1 MLRCLCICIMIMLLG
16 TSLPRGLRAEE
27 SIPQP
32 PELQSE
38 AAILIDARSGAVLFG
53 KNATER
59 LYPASITKIVT
70 GIIALESADPEEIVT
85 VSKEARYEDGTRVY
99 LAEGEQVTLGNLV
112 YALMLNSG
120 NDAATAIA
128 EHISGS
134 KALFADKMN
143 AFAKETVGV
152 FDTQFTN
159 PHGLPDPAHYTTA
172 SDMAKIAQY
181 AMRNERFRE
190 IVATDKMPWNGKEW
204 QSQLDNH
211 NKLLTTYE
219 GTLGVKNGYTQAAG
233 NTLVIAA
240 QRGGMELI
248 GVILKAS
255 TNKAIYAEMTKLLDY
270 GFAAFEPRQL
280 FAAGETYK
288 YGTGAEGESPRMF
301 VAEEELW
308 TAAPKHEIADMQV
321 DALGSVTMSTPSR
334 TWTAGMLTLQTPPAE
349 SAQAV
354 EAGSEA
360 AGAAEDI
367 EEEKAVAASGWELP
381 IAGAWL
387 LMNIMLGAIAYMKLR
402 KRAMRGA

>member
-1 MLRCLCICIMIMLLG
+1 MC
-16 TSLPRGLRAEE
+16 LPRTLHAEE
-27 SIPQP
+27 AVPQAP
-32 PELQSE
+32 VLQSE
-38 AAILIDARSGAVLFG
+38 AAILIDARSGTVLFE

-70 GIIALESADPEEIVT
+70 GIIALESADPEELVT
-85 VSKEARYEDGTRVY
+85 VSKEARNEDGTRVY

-159 PHGLPDPAHYTTA
+159 PHGLPDPEHYTTA

-190 IVATDKMPWNGKEW
+190 IVATEKMPWNGLEW
-204 QSQLDNH
+204 QSQLVNH

-240 QRGGMELI
+240 QRDGMELI

-255 TNKAIYAEMTKLLDY
+255 TNKVVYAEMTKLLDY

-280 FAAGETYK
+280 FAAGETYE
-288 YGTGAEGESPRMF
+288 YGSVEAGETSRMF
-301 VAEEELW
+301 VAVEELW
-308 TAAPKHEIADMQV
+308 TAVPKHEVADMQV
-321 DALGSVTMSTPSR
+321 DALGAITMSTPSR
-334 TWTAGMLTLQTPPAE
+334 TWTAGMLKLQEPPVANAQVM
-349 SAQAV
+349 SAV
-354 EAGSEA
+354 DAGTGVSDASEED
-360 AGAAEDI
+360 GAAANSD
-367 EEEKAVAASGWELP
+367 WELP

-387 LMNIMLGAIAYMKLR
+387 LMNVMLGTIAYLKLR
-402 KRAMRGA
+402 KRAMRRA